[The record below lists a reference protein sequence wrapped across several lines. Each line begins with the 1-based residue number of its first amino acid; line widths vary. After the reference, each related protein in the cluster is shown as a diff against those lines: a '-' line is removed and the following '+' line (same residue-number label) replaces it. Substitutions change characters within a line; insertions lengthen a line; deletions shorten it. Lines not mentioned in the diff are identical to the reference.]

1 MTTKD
6 TQITGLDD
14 DLAPAPATETK
25 PEAPAKATRATKAA
39 AAEAK
44 DEAKPEELVRDSEG
58 LSGKKCILTIHA
70 DKGDGGNLPVF
81 LGLNGRGW
89 QIPRGVPCT
98 VPVELLNVLETCVE
112 TVYDNGGPGREVP
125 RFAYSVK

>member
-6 TQITGLDD
+6 TQITSLDD
-14 DLAPAPATETK
+14 DLAIVTESK

-39 AAEAK
+39 AAETK
-44 DEAKPEELVRDSEG
+44 DEAQPEELVLDSEG